1 MTEAL
6 TLVVGYLLG
15 SVDFGI
21 LVARSR
27 GVDIHAEG
35 SGNPGASNI
44 ARTLGRKA
52 GALVMVGD
60 LLKGLGAAAV
70 GELVGGSEL
79 MGFATGGLAV
89 LGHCFPLW
97 HRFKGGKG
105 VATTMGVL
113 WWTIPWVGLGL
124 SVVWIGVIGIT
135 RVASFGSLAAVVL
148 AVPAVWLW
156 AEDPWSAAIMAA
168 ISALVVGRHTDNIR
182 RMFGEGERTL
192 D

>member
-6 TLVVGYLLG
+6 SLVVGYLLG

-27 GVDIHAEG
+27 GVDIHAAG
-35 SGNPGASNI
+35 SGNPGASNV

-60 LLKGLGAAAV
+60 LLKGLGAAAF

-79 MGFATGGLAV
+79 VGFAAGGLAV
-89 LGHCFPLW
+89 LGHCYPLW

-113 WWTIPWVGLGL
+113 WWTIPWLGLGL
-124 SVVWIGVIGIT
+124 SVMWAATIAAT
-135 RVASFGSLAAVVL
+135 HVASLGSLAAVTL
-148 AVPAVWLW
+148 AVPAVWMW
-156 AEDPWSAAIMAA
+156 AEDRWSTAIMAA
-168 ISALVVGRHTDNIR
+168 VSLLVVARHSNNIR
-182 RMFGEGERTL
+182 RMLGGGEQTV
-192 D
+192 